1 MSKEFTHF
9 DQLGKLI
16 TLGDYVAF
24 PQSNILSI
32 GTVIKLN
39 LKMVKIR
46 KVNHRPSTYNTGE
59 YNRYSN
65 DLVILNGPD
74 VTAYLLKL

>member
-1 MSKEFTHF
+1 MNKEFTHF
-9 DQLGKLI
+9 DKLGKMI
-16 TLGDYVAF
+16 TVGDYVAF
-24 PQSNILSI
+24 PQSNILTI

-46 KVNHRPSTYNTGE
+46 KVNHKSSMYNTGE

-74 VTAYLLKL
+74 VTAYLLRL

>member
-1 MSKEFTHF
+1 MTEETKHF
-9 DQLGKLI
+9 DKLGKLI
-16 TLGDYVAF
+16 TVGDYVAF
-24 PQSNILSI
+24 PQSNSLTI

-39 LKMVKIR
+39 LKMVKIK
-46 KVNHRPSTYNTGE
+46 KVNHKPYNTGE
-59 YNRYSN
+59 YSRYSN